1 MLARHAEHA
10 HLPGWYLQQSE
21 HGYCE
26 PWRCE
31 CAIRFE
37 SAATTFAINKEADY
51 ISKELAKLSSAEF
64 RNNTDFTKSVLLEA
78 FGSTIDY
85 CTTRFALL
93 RYHIY
98 ALVL

>member
-1 MLARHAEHA
+1 MRT
-10 HLPGWYLQQSE
+10 YQ
-21 HGYCE
+21 HGIYNRANTVTE
-26 PWRCE
+26 SHGDCE

-37 SAATTFAINKEADY
+37 SAATTFTINKEADY
-51 ISKELAKLSSAEF
+51 VSKELAELSSAEF

-78 FGSTIDY
+78 FGSAIDY

-93 RYHIY
+93 RYYIY